1 MFPYRARKPGLGSES
16 AINFL
21 FKTFILIISHYTIWT
36 IVPSY
41 LWTSGREARSL
52 LADPGPQLA
61 VAAGIIHVYFISH
74 FIILYYVAFSYIIT
88 FFKKN
93 LQYLLTLCRACA
105 YFSNIF
111 IFCSYLY
118 LLLVPSPFFFL
129 IPCFSPLTTSQ
140 LPTYLFLFLFLF
152 LFNGETE
159 VAFSVSSHC
168 LYCLAF

>member
-88 FFKKN
+88 FFKKI
-93 LQYLLTLCRACA
+93 
-105 YFSNIF
+105 FSICWRYVGPAP
-111 IFCSYLY
+111 ISR
-118 LLLVPSPFFFL
+118 
-129 IPCFSPLTTSQ
+129 
-140 LPTYLFLFLFLF
+140 TYLFSVVISTYFSFPRLFSFW
-152 LFNGETE
+152 
-159 VAFSVSSHC
+159 S
-168 LYCLAF
+168 LASLP